1 FGGLM
6 VLILRAPALRSGV
19 DAAVD
24 RQVGAVDEGRLRT
37 GDEGYQGCDLVGV
50 SKPTKRNGRLLACG
64 PLAGGGVQVGVDGP
78 RLNVVDRDAARS
90 ELTRQGLREH
100 LD

>member
-1 FGGLM
+1 M

-24 RQVGAVDEGRLRT
+24 RKVGAVDEGRLRT

-50 SKPTKRNGRLLACG
+50 SKPIKRNGRLLACG
-64 PLAGGGVQVGVDGP
+64 PLAGGGVQIGVDGP
-78 RLNVVDRDAARS
+78 RLNVEIGRASCRERE
-90 ELTRQGLREH
+90 ELAVVGGGVQ
-100 LD
+100 